1 MSFLSPTFFL
11 FFPLVS
17 LVYFCLPARLK
28 APWLLLASI
37 YFCFSAGPDSLFFL
51 LCALAVTYGGGR
63 ALEGLSGRRRKLLLA
78 GLLFLLFGTLF
89 VFKYLAFALSL
100 LARLFQAAAQA
111 LPSASGGLLQ
121 VAGATALLPELS
133 LPAGISFYLFMAAG
147 YLIDVYRGKV
157 AAERNAVRLALF
169 LSFFPYLISGPIGR
183 AGDLLPQLREPPSFD
198 YLRLRRG
205 LLRFL
210 WGAFK
215 KLVIADRLGILVTTV
230 YAAPGD
236 FGRLQVVAAACAF
249 SIQIYCDFSA
259 YSDMALGCGEA
270 LGFRFMENFRT
281 PYFSRSIGEFWRRW
295 HISLSS
301 WFRDYLYIPLGG
313 SRRGTWRKYL
323 NVLIVFAVSGL
334 WHGAA
339 LSFVVWGLLNGIYQV
354 TGGLTAGARARV
366 RHALRLSDDGPV
378 TVLIQVVLTFLLSTS
393 AWVFFKS
400 GSFTH
405 GLEIFQA
412 MVSGPW
418 LTRPVTAWGLDLPE
432 LAVAALSVL
441 LLLAADL
448 LSLKRDLRGDILA
461 LPRALRWALVLA
473 LLAVVLVFGVYG
485 TGYDPQDF
493 IYFKF

>member
-1 MSFLSPTFFL
+1 MSFLSPAFFL

-17 LVYFCLPARLK
+17 LIYFCLPTGLR
-28 APWLLLASI
+28 APWLLLASG
-37 YFCFSAGPDSLFFL
+37 YFCLSAGPSSLFFL
-51 LCALAVTYGGGR
+51 LCALAVTYMGAR
-63 ALEGLSGRRRKLLLA
+63 VLEGLEGGRRKLLLT
-78 GLLFLLFGTLF
+78 GLLLLLFGTLF
-89 VFKYLAFALSL
+89 LFKYLTFALSL
-100 LARLFQAAAQA
+100 LSRLLQAAGITFI
-111 LPSASGGLLQ
+111 P
-121 VAGATALLPELS
+121 PELSLS

-147 YLIDVYRGKV
+147 YLIDVYRGQV
-157 AAERNAVRLALF
+157 EAERNLLRLGLF

-215 KLVIADRLGILVTTV
+215 KLVVADRLGILVTTV
-230 YAAPGD
+230 YAAPGS
-236 FGRLQVVAAACAF
+236 FGRLQVAAAACAF

-259 YSDMALGCGEA
+259 YSDMALGCGEV
-270 LGFRFMENFRT
+270 LGFRLMENFRT

-313 SRRGTWRKYL
+313 SRRGVWRKYC

-339 LSFVVWGLLNGIYQV
+339 LSFVVWGLLNGVYQV
-354 TGGLTAGARARV
+354 IGGLTAGARAKV

-378 TVLIQVVLTFLLSTS
+378 TVLLQVAITFLLSTS

-412 MVSGPW
+412 MFSGPW
-418 LTRPVTAWGLDLPE
+418 LTHPVTAWGLDLPE
-432 LAVAALSVL
+432 LIVSALSVL
-441 LLLAADL
+441 LLLCADL
-448 LSLKRDLRGDILA
+448 LSLRRDLQGDILA
-461 LPRALRWALVLA
+461 LPRPLRWTLVLA